1 MARRADSVV
10 LKQCR
15 GGAAILLAGLFATA
29 LALAQDRVGVYDFAY
44 RLAGDARAKPVQV
57 FDDGRDTFFQFHPGG
72 PVPAIFADGPAGPR
86 LLPPQSDGPY
96 VKVAMVT
103 NGFALRLGLGA
114 ATVTYLGIPRARDTA
129 VPAGPAATEPVRR
142 MPAAPS
148 SSPPPLQLAASLPV
162 SGLPRELLVPR
173 SRPRI
178 TMEEGSYATP
188 LKGDA
193 IEWTATPEKVR
204 LIDIGFAR
212 NSAVLTAAAARQ
224 VRSLVAEARPG
235 SRFELTAVDD
245 AASRQG
251 LASSRVRAVEA
262 ALLAAGAAARNVVH
276 RSASDGW
283 EAGANPGAG
292 VSLRMVDATTSAMQG
307 LSSAPRPQQA
317 RTPPAVAD
325 TAYPSAASA
334 ASPVPQT
341 WAVRK
346 ADGTLDRMLARW
358 AKESGWTLVWQ
369 NGPAVAI
376 TGDTSL
382 SRPDYIQAADYALE
396 QAGVAGYR
404 LRATAY
410 SNQVLVVTGEE

>member
-1 MARRADSVV
+1 MARRADSFV
-10 LKQCR
+10 LKQSR
-15 GGAAILLAGLFATA
+15 GGAAILLSGLFATA

-57 FDDGRDTFFQFHPGG
+57 FDDGRDTFFQFHPGE
-72 PVPAIFADGPAGPR
+72 PVPAIFAEGPAGPR

-96 VKVAMVT
+96 LKVAIVT

-114 ATVTYLGIPRARDTA
+114 ATVTYIGVPRARDTA
-129 VPAGPAATEPVRR
+129 VPAAPEPVRR
-142 MPAAPS
+142 PPASPS
-148 SSPPPLQLAASLPV
+148 TPPPLQLAASLPV
-162 SGLPRELLVPR
+162 SGLPRELLVQM

-178 TMEEGSYATP
+178 TLEEGSYATP

-204 LIDIGFAR
+204 LIVIGFAR

-224 VRSLVAEARPG
+224 VRSLVAEARPS

-251 LASSRVRAVEA
+251 LASSRVRTVEA

-276 RSASDGW
+276 RSAGDGG
-283 EAGANPGAG
+283 EEGATPGAG
-292 VSLRMVDATTSAMQG
+292 VTLRMIDATTSAMQG
-307 LSSAPRPQQA
+307 LSALPRIQRA
-317 RTPPAVAD
+317 RTPPSVTEA
-325 TAYPSAASA
+325 AYPSAASA
-334 ASPVPQT
+334 APPVPQT